1 VDSDRKAAK
10 MAIDPVMQRR
20 DIGGRIHLTRRGLLG
35 LGAAATAGV
44 AASSLLGAAPA
55 AARDDGSTDDGLFNP
70 RQRWL
75 RDSLGGIFL
84 HWGLLTAPG
93 YTDVAEWQAD
103 VTNGGWSAQYWVDQA
118 KLLHGS
124 YLVLTAFHSKLGYL
138 RAWPS
143 KIPGSATASR
153 DFLGELITAA
163 NAEGLHVI
171 LYMTDDPQHHAETGF
186 EYLDYQAYADYVG
199 DPTVDIRT
207 RDGFGR
213 FSYDNFVEVMAN
225 YPNLS
230 GFWIDN
236 DNQYWIDHG
245 LYDLIRQERPRFT
258 LSNNNEDTPG
268 FDTVDNEQKTG
279 MTPAYDYPQGI
290 WTPMPRLTEADF
302 KLPTTGSWWYDGGTH
317 PVDYGLSIGRLV
329 TCAGAS
335 MKALMA
341 ETAQVNGR
349 FPADQEAF
357 NAFMSSYLDRIER
370 SLRHTEGG
378 GYMYG
383 GLVPGAWNDGAY
395 GCTTVARDDPERH
408 YVHVVTPPS
417 GGTLSVGDNGYRV
430 RRVADARTG
439 RPLAFRQSGG
449 LLTISGVTTWDP
461 YDTVFEV
468 DTAGRH
474 GIYPCGSVTAT
485 ATAETADQ
493 PAKALVDG
501 SYLTW
506 WDNNGVLPVSVT
518 LTLARPG
525 RVAYL
530 GINQR
535 EWSPVH
541 PKNTTEASA
550 RIQHYQLS
558 TSLDGTTWTSLPP
571 AVLANA
577 RAARIIDVGAVARH
591 VRLDITD
598 TWATGTTTKYTGKLL
613 VDQIWLGES
622 YVESGR

>member
-1 VDSDRKAAK
+1 
-10 MAIDPVMQRR
+10 MAIDPITRR
-20 DIGGRIHLTRRGLLG
+20 PDIGGRIHLTRRGLLG
-35 LGAAATAGV
+35 LGAAATAGI
-44 AASSLLGAAPA
+44 AAPSLVGAAPA
-55 AARDDGSTDDGLFNP
+55 AARDDGSTDEGLFDP

-75 RDSLGGIFL
+75 RDSLAGVFL

-93 YTDVAEWQAD
+93 YTDVTAWEAD
-103 VTNGGWSAQYWVDQA
+103 VTGGGWSATYWVEQA
-118 KLLHGS
+118 KLLHAD
-124 YLVLTAFHSKLGYL
+124 YLVLAAFHSKLGYL

-143 KIPGSATASR
+143 KIPGSASSTR
-153 DFLGELITAA
+153 DFLGELVRAA
-163 NAEGLHVI
+163 NAAGLHVI

-186 EYLDYQAYADYVG
+186 EYLDYAAYQRYTG

-225 YPNLS
+225 YPGLS

-236 DNQYWIDHG
+236 DNQYWIDNG
-245 LYDLIRQERPRFT
+245 LYDLIRQRRPRFL

-268 FDTVDNEQKTG
+268 FDTVSNEQKTG

-317 PVDYGLSIGRLV
+317 PVDYGLTIGRLV

-349 FPADQEAF
+349 FPAEQEAF
-357 NAFMSSYLDRIER
+357 NAFLSPYLDRIEGA
-370 SLRHTEGG
+370 LRHTEGG
-378 GYMYG
+378 GYLYG
-383 GLVPGAWNDGAY
+383 GLVPGAWNDGGY
-395 GCTTVARDDPERH
+395 GCTLVARRDPDRH
-408 YVHVVTPPS
+408 YVHVLTRPS
-417 GGTLSVGDNGYRV
+417 GSTLALRDNGYRV
-430 RRVADARTG
+430 RRVSDVRTG
-439 RPLAFRQSGG
+439 HRLAFRQAGG
-449 LLTISGVTTWDP
+449 FLTISGITAWDQ
-461 YDTVFEV
+461 YDTVFAV
-468 DTAGRH
+468 DTAGRP
-474 GIYPCGSVTAT
+474 GIYPCGLVTAT
-485 ATAETADQ
+485 ATAQTADQ
-493 PAKALVDG
+493 PASALVDG
-501 SYLTW
+501 SYRTW
-506 WDNNGVLPVSVT
+506 WDNDGTLPVGVT

-550 RIQHYQLS
+550 RIRNYQLS
-558 TSLDGTTWTSLPP
+558 TSLDGTTWTSRPA
-571 AVLANA
+571 AVLPNA
-577 RAARIIDVGAVARH
+577 RAAQIIDVGAVARH
-591 VRLDITD
+591 VRLDVAD

-613 VDQIWLGES
+613 IDQMWLGAE
-622 YVESGR
+622 YVAVGR